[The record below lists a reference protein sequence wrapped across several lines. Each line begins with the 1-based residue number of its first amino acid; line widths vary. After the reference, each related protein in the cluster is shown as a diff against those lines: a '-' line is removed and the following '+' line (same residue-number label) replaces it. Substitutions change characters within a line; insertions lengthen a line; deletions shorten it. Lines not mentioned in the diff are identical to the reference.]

1 MDSRLSKNNYK
12 IEIMDNIL
20 IFRTGSFKAEK
31 GSILHSGIYSRELA
45 SFLAA
50 GALLTI
56 AGFFLAENIKI
67 TVTYFFAGIILFA
80 LLSIFFR
87 AYLFYEARLEVVI
100 DKGKGLITCNTVK
113 LTGKLREVIP
123 LSELAGIVQGKVIFK
138 PENPDGVKVVESIA
152 LQHGTV
158 IPGFGEEMKIYTAE
172 IELKQGGRKVIFA
185 SESAEDAN
193 SVIKEM
199 KGFLEVYNA

>member
-1 MDSRLSKNNYK
+1 MGNKGKYR
-12 IEIMDNIL
+12 IEMEDNTL
-20 IFRTGSFKAEK
+20 IFSTAFFKAEK

-50 GALLTI
+50 GALLII
-56 AGFFLAENIKI
+56 AGFFFAKSIKI

-80 LLSIFFR
+80 LLSLFFR
-87 AYLFYEARLEVVI
+87 AYLFNEARLEVVI
-100 DKGKGLITCNTVK
+100 DKGKDLITCTTLK
-113 LTGKLREVIP
+113 LTGKRTEVIP
-123 LSELAGIVQGKVIFK
+123 VSELASFVQGSVIFK
-138 PENPDGVKVVESIA
+138 PENPDGVKVVEAIA

-158 IPGFGEEMKIYTAE
+158 IPGFGEEMKIATAE
-172 IELKQGGRKVIFA
+172 IELKHGGRKVIFA

-199 KGFLEVYNA
+199 KGFLEGYNA

>member
-1 MDSRLSKNNYK
+1 MGSNRNYK

-20 IFRTGSFKAEK
+20 IFRTSSFKAEK

-50 GALLTI
+50 GAFLTF
-56 AGFFLAENIKI
+56 AGFFLAKSIKI
-67 TVTYFFAGIILFA
+67 TVPYFFAGIILFA

-87 AYLFYEARLEVVI
+87 AYLFYEASLEVVI
-100 DKGKGLITCNTVK
+100 DKGKELLTFNTLK
-113 LTGKLREVIP
+113 LTGKRTELFPV
-123 LSELAGIVQGKVIFK
+123 SELAGFVQGNVMLK
-138 PENPDGVKVVESIA
+138 PENPDGVKVVETIA

-158 IPGFGEEMKIYTAE
+158 IPGFGEEMKIYTVE
-172 IELKQGGRKVIFA
+172 IEFKQGGRKVIFA
-185 SESAEDAN
+185 SESAEDAG

-199 KGFLEVYNA
+199 KGFLEGYNA